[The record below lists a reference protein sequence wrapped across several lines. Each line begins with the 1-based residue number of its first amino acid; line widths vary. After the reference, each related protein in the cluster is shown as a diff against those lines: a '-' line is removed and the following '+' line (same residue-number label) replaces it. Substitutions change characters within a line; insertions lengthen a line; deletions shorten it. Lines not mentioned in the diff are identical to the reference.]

1 MNRFRKYFA
10 ILKMTIKTIPT
21 WSIYTILNNVLGV
34 LCNILGSVILVNI
47 VLTGISLKKSFV
59 AILFPVLII
68 QLIIMFGGI
77 CTSIY
82 YGKIDPIARQKL
94 NKSITSKLINN
105 IMTTEMKNLDN
116 TNFLD
121 KFIFSINQVEGRT
134 TGSVFLISN
143 IISNVVGL
151 ITSIAIIG
159 FINFEIITLVILV
172 IILSLI
178 INQALTKIQFKSDNE
193 IILPSRKK
201 SYVKRTYHMKK
212 FALEIRLY
220 SISKFLQNIY
230 NSAVKD
236 TLNIIHKY
244 GFKIG
249 VLTFIRG
256 YNQEIILYWGS
267 MAIILFN
274 LFSGNMSIEPVS
286 IVPVTVAI
294 YGLSNYI
301 LALTDIFNTL
311 KEHELYSEKL
321 VEFLCMTNDQQEK
334 KTVDYSKMHD
344 ICFLDVSFQYNE
356 GEKFSLSNM
365 NLQFSAG
372 EKVALVGV
380 NGSGKS
386 TIVKLLLGLYSDY
399 SGKITIDNEP
409 ISNFDMQSFR
419 EQFSVVQQDFQQ
431 YPCTVA
437 ENVLMDS
444 TEQINVDKIKT
455 SLECVDLNLDLTDE
469 ELLSKPITSEFCS
482 DGLTLSK
489 GQFQKLALARI
500 FASNKNFIV
509 LDEPTSALDPI
520 SEYKVFNRLL
530 DRFQE
535 KTIVIISHRLTAT
548 KNADRIYLIDNG
560 KIAESGNHQQLM
572 ELHGKYAEMYSLQ
585 AEKYL

>member
-201 SYVKRTYHMKK
+201 V
-212 FALEIRLY
+212 
-220 SISKFLQNIY
+220 
-230 NSAVKD
+230 
-236 TLNIIHKY
+236 
-244 GFKIG
+244 
-249 VLTFIRG
+249 
-256 YNQEIILYWGS
+256 
-267 MAIILFN
+267 
-274 LFSGNMSIEPVS
+274 MSS
-286 IVPVTVAI
+286 
-294 YGLSNYI
+294 
-301 LALTDIFNTL
+301 
-311 KEHELYSEKL
+311 
-321 VEFLCMTNDQQEK
+321 
-334 KTVDYSKMHD
+334 
-344 ICFLDVSFQYNE
+344 
-356 GEKFSLSNM
+356 
-365 NLQFSAG
+365 
-372 EKVALVGV
+372 
-380 NGSGKS
+380 
-386 TIVKLLLGLYSDY
+386 
-399 SGKITIDNEP
+399 
-409 ISNFDMQSFR
+409 
-419 EQFSVVQQDFQQ
+419 
-431 YPCTVA
+431 
-437 ENVLMDS
+437 
-444 TEQINVDKIKT
+444 
-455 SLECVDLNLDLTDE
+455 
-469 ELLSKPITSEFCS
+469 
-482 DGLTLSK
+482 
-489 GQFQKLALARI
+489 ARI
-500 FASNKNFIV
+500 
-509 LDEPTSALDPI
+509 T
-520 SEYKVFNRLL
+520 
-530 DRFQE
+530 
-535 KTIVIISHRLTAT
+535 
-548 KNADRIYLIDNG
+548 
-560 KIAESGNHQQLM
+560 
-572 ELHGKYAEMYSLQ
+572 
-585 AEKYL
+585 

>member
-1 MNRFRKYFA
+1 
-10 ILKMTIKTIPT
+10 MTIKTIPT

-68 QLIIMFGGI
+68 QLIIMSGGI

-105 IMTTEMKNLDN
+105 IMTTEIKNLDN

-121 KFIFSINQVEGRT
+121 KFSFSINQVEGRT
-134 TGSVFLISN
+134 TGSIFLISN

-151 ITSIAIIG
+151 ITSITIIG
-159 FINFEIITLVILV
+159 FINFEIIALVILV

-201 SYVKRTYHMKK
+201 SYVERTYHMKK

-220 SISKFLQNIY
+220 PISKFLQNIY

-236 TLNIIHKY
+236 TLDIIHKY

-249 VLTFIRG
+249 LLTFIRS

-301 LALTDIFNTL
+301 LALTGIFNTL

-321 VEFLCMTNDQQEK
+321 VECLCMINDQQEK

-344 ICFLDVSFQYNE
+344 ICFLNVSFQYNE
-356 GEKFSLSNM
+356 GEKFSLSNI

-386 TIVKLLLGLYSDY
+386 TIIKLLLGLYSDY

-444 TEQINVDKIKT
+444 AEQIDVDKIKT

-560 KIAESGNHQQLM
+560 EIAESGNHQQLM

>member
-1 MNRFRKYFA
+1 
-10 ILKMTIKTIPT
+10 MTIKTIPT

-68 QLIIMFGGI
+68 QLIIMSGGI

-94 NKSITSKLINN
+94 NKSITSKLVNN
-105 IMTTEMKNLDN
+105 IMTTEIKNLDS

-121 KFIFSINQVEGRT
+121 KFSFSINQVEGRT
-134 TGSVFLISN
+134 TGSIFLISN

-151 ITSIAIIG
+151 ITSITIIG
-159 FINFEIITLVILV
+159 FINFEIIALVILV

-201 SYVKRTYHMKK
+201 SYVERTYHMKK

-220 SISKFLQNIY
+220 PISKFLQNIY

-236 TLNIIHKY
+236 TLDIIHKY

-249 VLTFIRG
+249 VLTFIRS
-256 YNQEIILYWGS
+256 YNQEIVLYWGS

-301 LALTDIFNTL
+301 LALTGIFNTL

-321 VEFLCMTNDQQEK
+321 VECLCMINDQQEK

-344 ICFLDVSFQYNE
+344 ICFLNVSFQYNE
-356 GEKFSLSNM
+356 GEKFSLSNI

-386 TIVKLLLGLYSDY
+386 TIIKLLLGLYSDY

-444 TEQINVDKIKT
+444 AEQIDVDKIKT

-560 KIAESGNHQQLM
+560 EIAESGNHQQLM

>member
-1 MNRFRKYFA
+1 
-10 ILKMTIKTIPT
+10 
-21 WSIYTILNNVLGV
+21 
-34 LCNILGSVILVNI
+34 
-47 VLTGISLKKSFV
+47 
-59 AILFPVLII
+59 
-68 QLIIMFGGI
+68 
-77 CTSIY
+77 
-82 YGKIDPIARQKL
+82 
-94 NKSITSKLINN
+94 
-105 IMTTEMKNLDN
+105 
-116 TNFLD
+116 
-121 KFIFSINQVEGRT
+121 
-134 TGSVFLISN
+134 
-143 IISNVVGL
+143 
-151 ITSIAIIG
+151 
-159 FINFEIITLVILV
+159 
-172 IILSLI
+172 
-178 INQALTKIQFKSDNE
+178 
-193 IILPSRKK
+193 
-201 SYVKRTYHMKK
+201 MKK

-220 SISKFLQNIY
+220 PISKFLQNIY

-249 VLTFIRG
+249 VLTFIRS

-301 LALTDIFNTL
+301 LALTGIFNTL

-344 ICFLDVSFQYNE
+344 ICFLNVSFQYNE

-386 TIVKLLLGLYSDY
+386 TIIKLLLGLYSDY

-437 ENVLMDS
+437 ENVLM
-444 TEQINVDKIKT
+444 
-455 SLECVDLNLDLTDE
+455 
-469 ELLSKPITSEFCS
+469 
-482 DGLTLSK
+482 
-489 GQFQKLALARI
+489 GQRRTNQCR
-500 FASNKNFIV
+500 
-509 LDEPTSALDPI
+509 
-520 SEYKVFNRLL
+520 
-530 DRFQE
+530 
-535 KTIVIISHRLTAT
+535 
-548 KNADRIYLIDNG
+548 
-560 KIAESGNHQQLM
+560 
-572 ELHGKYAEMYSLQ
+572 
-585 AEKYL
+585 